1 MANMHYCMFE
11 NTNRDF
17 AACVERLGDV
27 GALSELNLSE
37 VEAVALES
45 LVRHAN
51 TLVSLYE
58 GLQAM
63 SNDHAAACA
72 ATAE

>member
-27 GALSELNLSE
+27 GSLSELNLS
-37 VEAVALES
+37 VREAAALER
-45 LVRHAN
+45 LVQNAR
-51 TLVSLYE
+51 TLVFLYE
-58 GLQAM
+58 DLQIEEQQE
-63 SNDHAAACA
+63 HAA
-72 ATAE
+72 

>member
-11 NTNRDF
+11 NTNRDV
-17 AACVERLGDV
+17 AACVDRLWNVDS
-27 GALSELNLSE
+27 LSELNLSE

>member
-27 GALSELNLSE
+27 GALSELNLS
-37 VEAVALES
+37 VREAAALER
-45 LVRHAN
+45 LVQNAR
-51 TLVSLYE
+51 TLVFLYE
-58 GLQAM
+58 DLQ
-63 SNDHAAACA
+63 SEEQQEHAA
-72 ATAE
+72 

>member
-27 GALSELNLSE
+27 GALSELNLS
-37 VEAVALES
+37 VREAAALEC
-45 LVRHAN
+45 LVQNAR
-51 TLVSLYE
+51 TLVFLYE
-58 GLQAM
+58 DLQ
-63 SNDHAAACA
+63 SEEQQEHAA
-72 ATAE
+72 

>member
-58 GLQAM
+58 GLQ
-63 SNDHAAACA
+63 SEEQQEHAA
-72 ATAE
+72 